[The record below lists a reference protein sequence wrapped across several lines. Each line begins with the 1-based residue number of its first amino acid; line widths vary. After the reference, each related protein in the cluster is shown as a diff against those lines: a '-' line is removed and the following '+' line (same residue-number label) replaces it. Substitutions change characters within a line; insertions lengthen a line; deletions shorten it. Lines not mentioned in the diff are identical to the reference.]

1 MLKKLQ
7 GMKTMAGVAAL
18 ANEAVRGQ
26 IPTAYSQP
34 PGAASPG
41 ATAEGR
47 DGYWQK
53 RLGPAYQVELG
64 QQDAARSA
72 AETARLK
79 RIGKVECQTCK
90 ARRYQDGSNDPG
102 VSFKAPG
109 YISPE
114 SSAAVVSAH
123 EQEHVGREQAAARDE
138 GRRVVSQSVR
148 LFTAVCP
155 ECGRVYVSGGETR
168 TVTAADNSQSGSQPD
183 GANSVA

>member
-1 MLKKLQ
+1 
-7 GMKTMAGVAAL
+7 MAGVEAL
-18 ANEAVRGQ
+18 SAQAFRGN
-26 IPTAYSQP
+26 IPSAYSQP
-34 PGAASPG
+34 QGAVSQGTPAQG
-41 ATAEGR
+41 Q
-47 DGYWQK
+47 DGYWEK
-53 RLGPAYQVELG
+53 RLGPAYQVELSSPT
-64 QQDAARSA
+64 DAARSG

-79 RIGKVECQTCK
+79 RTGKIECQTCK

-123 EQEHVGREQAAARDE
+123 EQEHVSREQASAKSE

-148 LFTAVCP
+148 LFTSVCP

-168 TVTAADNSQSGSQPD
+168 TTTAADSSRQETPENGE
-183 GANSVA
+183 VA